1 MIRQTAGFLYG
12 SVMSSSTSSS
22 RRSFLKSSSLAAL
35 GLSGCAPAVNL
46 AKGGMKV
53 GLVTYQWGKDWD
65 LPTLIK
71 NCETAGL
78 FGVEP
83 RTTHAHAIEIPLNKS
98 ERADVKKRF
107 ADSKVTCVGLGSD
120 ERFDNPDPA
129 VLKEAVGT
137 TKAFLDLSR
146 DIGASGVKVKPNS
159 FHKGVE
165 KEKTLEQIGKTF
177 REVAQYGA
185 DIGQEVRMEVH
196 GQCAAPAIMA
206 QIVEIADHPNAKIC
220 WNCNPQDME
229 GDGFGHNLQLL
240 RKSFGATVH
249 IHELDGSYKP
259 YPYED
264 LFKILKATDY
274 DGWCLFETSTKPEDK
289 VKAMTKNRILFDEM
303 TED

>member
-1 MIRQTAGFLYG
+1 MNSYPQ
-12 SVMSSSTSSS
+12 SS
-22 RRSFLKSSSLAAL
+22 RRSFIKSSALTAL
-35 GLSGCAPAVNL
+35 GLSAIAPAL
-46 AKGGMKV
+46 HAAAKGQTKV

-78 FGVEP
+78 LGVEP
-83 RTTHAHAIEIPLNKS
+83 RTTHSHAIEIPLNKTQ
-98 ERADVKKRF
+98 RAEVKKRF
-107 ADSKVTCVGLGSD
+107 ADSPVTCVGLGSD

-129 VLKEAVGT
+129 TLEKAVAQ

-159 FHKGVE
+159 FHKDVD

-206 QIVEIADHPNAKIC
+206 QIVQIADHPNAKIC

-229 GDGFGHNLQLL
+229 GDGFDHNLKLL
-240 RKSFGATVH
+240 RKAFGATCH
-249 IHELDGSYKP
+249 IHELDGTYKE
-259 YPYED
+259 YPYD
-264 LFKILKATDY
+264 KLFKNFASTGY
-274 DGWCLFETSTKPEDK
+274 NGWCLFETSTKPADRI
-289 VKAMTKNRILFDEM
+289 KAMTKNRQLFDKM
-303 TED
+303 IAS